1 MSVSVDF
8 TPILSAYVACNYK
21 ENEVLRSEISSKQPI
36 WQGNLLELGNDV
48 TLVIKKGSTGEYQ
61 ANLVNGNFA
70 DEDDEDTE
78 ANAEA
83 VPQEIATWEG
93 IDAELWGRKVNPFL
107 FSWCAAPS

>member
-1 MSVSVDF
+1 MTISADF
-8 TPILSAYVACNYK
+8 KPILSAYVACGYK
-21 ENEVLRSEISSKQPI
+21 ENEVLRSEIVSQKPI
-36 WQGNLLELGNDV
+36 WQGDLLALGDSV
-48 TLVIKKGSTGEYQ
+48 TIVIKKGNMGEYQ
-61 ANLVNGNFA
+61 ATMVNGNFA